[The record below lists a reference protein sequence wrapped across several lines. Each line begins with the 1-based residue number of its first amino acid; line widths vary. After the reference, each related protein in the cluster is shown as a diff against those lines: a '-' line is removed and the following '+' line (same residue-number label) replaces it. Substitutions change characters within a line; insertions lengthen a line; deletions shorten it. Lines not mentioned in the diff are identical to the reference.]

1 MLCPSVLFYWRN
13 FFILIE
19 FYLEKAPAQKQ
30 QEVIENFMYEEVYK
44 RYLNT
49 SVYTDTGIY
58 KEFILSLSDDIRS
71 IGMLVRGRLWMG
83 KLFECKR

>member
-1 MLCPSVLFYWRN
+1 
-13 FFILIE
+13 LIE

-71 IGMLVRGRLWMG
+71 IGMLVRGRL
-83 KLFECKR
+83 